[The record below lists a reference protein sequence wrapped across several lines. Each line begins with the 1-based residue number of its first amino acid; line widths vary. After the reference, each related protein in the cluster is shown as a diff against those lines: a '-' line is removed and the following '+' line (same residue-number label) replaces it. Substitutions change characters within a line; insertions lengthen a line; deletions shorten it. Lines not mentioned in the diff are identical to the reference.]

1 MRVIFRQRAGTARTP
16 EGPPRR
22 HFDWRFPG
30 DVGDQEVH
38 GEVLAV
44 DEVVHNV
51 PDIRG
56 HDVAVDVAVIF
67 VVESRP
73 SQDHAKNII

>member
-1 MRVIFRQRAGTARTP
+1 M
-16 EGPPRR
+16 
-22 HFDWRFPG
+22 
-30 DVGDQEVH
+30 GDQEVH

-56 HDVAVDVAVIF
+56 HDKAVDVAVIF
-67 VVESRP
+67 VVESSP
-73 SQDHAKNII
+73 SQNHAENKTDIIPSLEPQEVT

>member
-1 MRVIFRQRAGTARTP
+1 MS
-16 EGPPRR
+16 
-22 HFDWRFPG
+22 
-30 DVGDQEVH
+30 DQEVH

-56 HDVAVDVAVIF
+56 HDEAIDVAVIF
-67 VVESRP
+67 VVESSP
-73 SQDHAKNII
+73 CQDHAKKRPNII

>member
-1 MRVIFRQRAGTARTP
+1 M
-16 EGPPRR
+16 
-22 HFDWRFPG
+22 
-30 DVGDQEVH
+30 GDQEVH

-56 HDVAVDVAVIF
+56 HDEAIDVAVIF
-67 VVESRP
+67 VVESSP
-73 SQDHAKNII
+73 SQDHAKKRPNII

>member
-1 MRVIFRQRAGTARTP
+1 M
-16 EGPPRR
+16 
-22 HFDWRFPG
+22 
-30 DVGDQEVH
+30 GDQEVH

-56 HDVAVDVAVIF
+56 HDHDEAIDVAVIF
-67 VVESRP
+67 VVESSP
-73 SQDHAKNII
+73 SQDHAKKRPNII